1 MFGDEEIDAV
11 ELIGIIRYGKYI
23 YIGDNSLKWK
33 AMEFYSSREKWA
45 FKRMIWSN

>member
-23 YIGDNSLKWK
+23 YIGDNFLKCK
-33 AMEFYSSREKWA
+33 AMEFYSSRAKWA